1 MNLKLL
7 RVERS
12 QVIMLNLLIV
22 SIILFQLSLT
32 ALGVAFL
39 LIKRNKEVVKLEEK
53 NRELQNALDKSKM
66 SDSNF
71 YG

>member
-1 MNLKLL
+1 
-7 RVERS
+7 
-12 QVIMLNLLIV
+12 MLNLLIV

-32 ALGVAFL
+32 ALGVAFF

>member
-1 MNLKLL
+1 
-7 RVERS
+7 
-12 QVIMLNLLIV
+12 MLNLLIV

-53 NRELQNALDKSKM
+53 NKELQNALDKSKM